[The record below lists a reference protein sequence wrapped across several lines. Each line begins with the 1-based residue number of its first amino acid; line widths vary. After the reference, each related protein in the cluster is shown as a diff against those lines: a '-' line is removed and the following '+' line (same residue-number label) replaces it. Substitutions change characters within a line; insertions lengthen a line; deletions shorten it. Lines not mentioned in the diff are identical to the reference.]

1 MLIEESSNNSSL
13 PNACIPLCK
22 QDKIDNK
29 YMCPKCRK
37 IMVNVHQADDCGC
50 RYCLEC
56 LEEM

>member
-1 MLIEESSNNSSL
+1 MQKAVSSNNTSL
-13 PNACIPLCK
+13 LAWPPCNL
-22 QDKIDNK
+22 DKIDDK
-29 YMCPKCRK
+29 YKCPKCRQ